1 MEWKPDLAV
10 VNQTVSFY
18 LRPCAVAETALAF
31 EYSSGVSL
39 ILALILAACLCDTT
53 VEVCSD
59 GLFAPFWD
67 RARACRLAP
76 VLCGACLDTTSTHRL
91 CTLPQ
96 GKRDSY
102 PTPNVR
108 ITRSRAPPRVP
119 SKPRQ

>member
-76 VLCGACLDTTSTHRL
+76 VLSGACLDTTSTHRL
-91 CTLPQ
+91 CTLSQ
-96 GKRDSY
+96 NKQHFYAKRC
-102 PTPNVR
+102 VR
-108 ITRSRAPPRVP
+108 ISRSRAPPTTR
-119 SKPRQ
+119 